1 MPDERLVD
9 FYNAGGDFKD
19 YVDKYCVKNNIDPL
33 EAMQHIMIHDVY
45 DYYMDIESRR
55 AKK

>member
-1 MPDERLVD
+1 MPERLVE
-9 FYNAGGDFKD
+9 FYNAGGAFKE
-19 YVDKYCVKNNIDPL
+19 YVDKYCTKHQMDYT
-33 EAMQHIMIHDVY
+33 EALNHIMIHDVY